1 MPDYVILH
9 HQLPE
14 GSDRLSHWDVM
25 FHLGDTLLTWA
36 VEDAPSPGLRV
47 AARAL
52 ENHRI
57 EYLDYSGPVSGNRGV
72 VTRWDRGSYSGDPS
86 GSTSFCVHL
95 EGDRFEGLLKL
106 EAVEGEA
113 DQWWITFPGST

>member
-9 HQLPE
+9 HQLP
-14 GSDRLSHWDVM
+14 
-25 FHLGDTLLTWA
+25 TWA
-36 VEDAPSPGLRV
+36 VEDTPSPGIRV

-86 GSTSFCVHL
+86 DSTSFCVQL

-106 EAVEGEA
+106 EVVEGKTG
-113 DQWWITFPGST
+113 QWWITFPG